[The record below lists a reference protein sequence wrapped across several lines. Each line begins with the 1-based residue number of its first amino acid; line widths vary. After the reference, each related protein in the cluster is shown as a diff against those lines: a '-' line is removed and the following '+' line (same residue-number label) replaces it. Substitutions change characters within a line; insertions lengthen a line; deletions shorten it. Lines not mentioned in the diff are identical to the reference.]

1 MLHSVAS
8 KEKKVWNIV
17 NFKMPIKKKDTIYI
31 YKVNSF
37 SQSREMTAAPLNRI
51 GLQRKKK
58 ILLSSTF
65 DTIKVP

>member
-37 SQSREMTAAPLNRI
+37 SQSREMIAAL
-51 GLQRKKK
+51 
-58 ILLSSTF
+58 
-65 DTIKVP
+65 